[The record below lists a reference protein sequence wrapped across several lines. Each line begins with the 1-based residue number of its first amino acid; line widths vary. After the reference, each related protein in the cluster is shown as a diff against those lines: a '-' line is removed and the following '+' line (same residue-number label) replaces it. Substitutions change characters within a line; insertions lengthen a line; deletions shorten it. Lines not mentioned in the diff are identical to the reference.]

1 MIIEALNAKRSFEL
15 GEPMALHSSSCS
27 WDTSKHPGQDSEEGS
42 RSGGERRGGVATRAG
57 EPEAGHSCEPP
68 GPGGIEAKS
77 TATAAVGI
85 PQSPHDHHL
94 PAAFAAA
101 AARFFAPSDSE
112 CSMLHISPS
121 THEPLRKSG
130 QTPEAGA
137 PGLAARAG
145 FLSFHAW

>member
-1 MIIEALNAKRSFEL
+1 MTETTKAKRSLEL
-15 GEPMALHSSSCS
+15 GEPMALHSSSWS
-27 WDTSKHPGQDSEEGS
+27 WDTSKHPGQVSEEGS

-57 EPEAGHSCEPP
+57 EPEAGHSCGPP

-85 PQSPHDHHL
+85 PQSPRDHHL
-94 PAAFAAA
+94 PEAFAAA
-101 AARFFAPSDSE
+101 AARFLAAFDSG
-112 CSMLHISPS
+112 CSMLQSAPS
-121 THEPLRKSG
+121 AHEPLRKSG